1 VTADICGRLL
11 LMRGL
16 KNLLGGQG
24 VDVIRIWEQNM
35 RLSESHSESLILMFN
50 WDMVEFEANMVLL
63 IQFQVSK

>member
-1 VTADICGRLL
+1 VTADICGGLL

-24 VDVIRIWEQNM
+24 VDVIRIWEQNV

-50 WDMVEFEANMVLL
+50 WDMIEFEANMVLL